1 MDKALCFSRTE
12 KGRAELI
19 GSQHALKPK
28 QRQVLFMVT
37 DNVSLAT
44 LSAQLPNC
52 TELESIVQHLWDE
65 GYIGLVSSGGGS
77 GTKASVADAL
87 AVISTSRLEAARQ
100 HALTYLAP
108 IVGEQSP
115 VLQRL
120 GAARDTVSFSE
131 AVAEAKKLVA
141 AVASASKALAFE
153 TGVLA
158 ILNLPTQA
166 AADTVRHNGIESART
181 RALEIIATHI
191 GTNSPAYTRLKAAGT
206 REQFVEAVKNSR
218 RILAAAASAS
228 HAAAFES
235 EVLGL
240 LGG

>member
-28 QRQVLFMVT
+28 QRQVLFMVA

-52 TELESIVQHLWDE
+52 TELETIVQYLWDE
-65 GYIGLVSSGGGS
+65 GYIGLVSAGGTTGAK
-77 GTKASVADAL
+77 TNVADAL
-87 AVISTSRLEAARQ
+87 ALISTSRLEAARQ
-100 HALTYLAP
+100 HELTYLAP

-115 VLQRL
+115 VLQRIR
-120 GAARDTVSFSE
+120 AAQDTHAFSE
-131 AVAEAKKLVA
+131 AVVEAKKLVA
-141 AVASASKALAFE
+141 AVASAAKALAFE
-153 TGVLA
+153 SGVMA
-158 ILNLPTQA
+158 ILNLPKPPA
-166 AADTVRHNGIESART
+166 AQSLTHNGIESARA
-181 RALEIIATHI
+181 RALEIVAALI
-191 GTNSPAYTRLKAAGT
+191 GTNSPAYTRLQQAGS
-206 REQFVEAVKNSR
+206 REQFVKAVKSSR

-228 HAAAFES
+228 RAAAFES
-235 EVLGL
+235 EVMGL